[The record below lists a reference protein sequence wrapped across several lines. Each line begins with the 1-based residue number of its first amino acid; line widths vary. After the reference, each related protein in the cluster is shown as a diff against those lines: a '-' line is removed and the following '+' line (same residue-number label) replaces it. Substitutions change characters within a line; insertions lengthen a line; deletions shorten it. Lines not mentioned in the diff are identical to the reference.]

1 MYKILCRVFQVFMK
15 VAMYMLPWYTP
26 EIIEGS
32 VSGSE
37 LISDMKKRD
46 INRVLVVMGPHM
58 LKRGLPL
65 SMLENMAHMGIMYQV
80 FDRIT
85 PDPTDAQVE
94 DGVKLY
100 NQIDG
105 QGIVLFGGGS
115 PMDCGKAIAAR
126 IARPSKPVK
135 KLQGILRVH
144 SRKRVPIM
152 WAVPTTAG
160 TGSETTMA
168 AVITD
173 IKKNRKKSINDVSI
187 IPHICVFDASLTIG
201 LPPDITAYTGMD
213 ALCHAV
219 EAYTNSSYN
228 TDLENHMAQRS
239 VKLIHDNILGAYSDG
254 TNLFY
259 RKNMQTAAFYA
270 GRAFTRG
277 CVGYVH
283 AIGHAI
289 GGLYKIP
296 HGKTMAILL
305 PHVMRAYGKNA
316 EKKLADLSDIC
327 GLSTDCE
334 IPVSEKSQLFIN
346 WIESVNRKMS
356 IPSGFDCIKEKD
368 IQIIVRWALEEANPL
383 YPVPKVFGKNQ
394 IIAVIRKVMLD
405 NSIHADFI

>member
-1 MYKILCRVFQVFMK
+1 MK

-126 IARPSKPVK
+126 IARPSKSVK

-173 IKKNRKKSINDVSI
+173 RKTNRKKGENMGRTVKK
-187 IPHICVFDASLTIG
+187 
-201 LPPDITAYTGMD
+201 YT
-213 ALCHAV
+213 
-219 EAYTNSSYN
+219 TWK
-228 TDLENHMAQRS
+228 R
-239 VKLIHDNILGAYSDG
+239 I
-254 TNLFY
+254 F
-259 RKNMQTAAFYA
+259 
-270 GRAFTRG
+270 
-277 CVGYVH
+277 
-283 AIGHAI
+283 
-289 GGLYKIP
+289 
-296 HGKTMAILL
+296 
-305 PHVMRAYGKNA
+305 
-316 EKKLADLSDIC
+316 
-327 GLSTDCE
+327 
-334 IPVSEKSQLFIN
+334 
-346 WIESVNRKMS
+346 
-356 IPSGFDCIKEKD
+356 
-368 IQIIVRWALEEANPL
+368 
-383 YPVPKVFGKNQ
+383 
-394 IIAVIRKVMLD
+394 
-405 NSIHADFI
+405 